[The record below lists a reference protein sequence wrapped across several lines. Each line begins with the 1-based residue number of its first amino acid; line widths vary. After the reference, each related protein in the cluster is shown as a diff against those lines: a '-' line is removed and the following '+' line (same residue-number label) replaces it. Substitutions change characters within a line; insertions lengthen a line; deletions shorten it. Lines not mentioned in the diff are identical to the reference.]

1 MYIRL
6 WGLCLVMLLSGCAMG
21 PDYERPEIDTPVS
34 YIQPI
39 EEGESFANMP
49 WWDLLPDPQLQALIR
64 IALEENKDLG
74 IAVARIEEFRAVLGV
89 TRADQFPSVDLNA
102 RGTRANNSENTFPGN
117 LVHGAQDNFRLSADV
132 FFEVDLF
139 GRLRRATE
147 AARAQLLATEEA
159 RRSITISLVANVAS
173 TYMLLRDLDAQLE
186 IARRTEKLRGDSLN
200 IIQARFDKGI
210 VSRLDLNQA
219 QIELAIASAAVAAAE
234 RAVAQ
239 TEHSLSI
246 LLGRNPGRIVRGL
259 SLKEQ
264 VMPPA
269 IPAGLPS
276 ELLQRR
282 PDVLSSEAQ
291 LAAQTARIGVAEA
304 ARWPSLSLTGALGFE
319 SSELSD
325 LTESG
330 SDFWNVGA
338 NILAPIFNAGR
349 NRSRVEAERARTEQ
363 ALLSYQQTVQ
373 RAFREVEDALVA
385 VRTYRDEHAARQ
397 RQVKAALNAA
407 KLSRARYNGGV
418 TSYLEVLITEQSQF
432 SAELAETQTLRLYF
446 NAIIEL
452 YKALGG
458 GWIEQ
463 AEATDNANGHQEPAS
478 ESQPVN
484 EKVNEPVIGD
494 SNPSD
499 FQTLPTDDIPTS

>member
-1 MYIRL
+1 MRA
-6 WGLCLVMLLSGCAMG
+6 WFWSLCTLTFLSGCMMG
-21 PDYERPEIDTPVS
+21 PDYERPEIETPPR
-34 YIQPI
+34 YAQPV
-39 EEGESFANMP
+39 EEGESFANMV
-49 WWDLLPDPQLQALIR
+49 WWDLFEDAQLQELIR
-64 IALEENKDLG
+64 IALEQNKDLG

-89 TRADQFPSVDLNA
+89 TRADQYPTVDVSASA
-102 RGTRANNSENTFPGN
+102 RRAESSENALPGS
-117 LVHGAQDNFRLSADV
+117 LVEGPQDNYRLSADV

-159 RRSITISLVANVAS
+159 RRSITISLVAGVAS
-173 TYMLLRDLDAQLE
+173 NYMLLRDLDAQLE
-186 IARRTEKLRGDSLN
+186 IARRTEEARRDSLG
-200 IIQARFDKGI
+200 IISARFEEGT
-210 VSRLDLNQA
+210 VPRLDVNQA
-219 QIELAIASAAVAAAE
+219 EIELANASAAAAAAE

-246 LLGRNPGRIVRGL
+246 LLGRNPGPIVRGL
-259 SLKEQ
+259 ALTDQ
-264 VMPPA
+264 TMPPA

-282 PDVLSSEAQ
+282 PDVLASEAL

-304 ARWPSLSLTGALGFE
+304 ARWPSLSLTGALGLE
-319 SSELSD
+319 SGELSD
-325 LTESG
+325 LTASG

-349 NRSRVEAERARTEQ
+349 NRSRVEAEQARTEQ
-363 ALLSYQQTVQ
+363 ALLGYQQTVQ

-385 VRTYRDEHAARQ
+385 VRTYRNEHAARQ
-397 RQVKAALNAA
+397 RQVEAARNAA

-432 SAELAETQTLRLYF
+432 SAELAESRTLRLYF
-446 NAIIEL
+446 DAIIQL

-458 GWIEQ
+458 GWIAE
-463 AEATDNANGHQEPAS
+463 AEATPDATDPRSAEGNNTSQTAGEAATDNYAKSG
-478 ESQPVN
+478 
-484 EKVNEPVIGD
+484 
-494 SNPSD
+494 
-499 FQTLPTDDIPTS
+499 T

>member
-1 MYIRL
+1 MRTRL
-6 WGLCLVMLLSGCAMG
+6 WGLCLGVLLSGCAMG
-21 PDYERPEIDTPVS
+21 PDYERPEIETPVS
-34 YIQPI
+34 YIQPVQ
-39 EEGESFANMP
+39 EGESFANIP
-49 WWDLLPDPQLQALIR
+49 WWDLLQDPQLQELIR

-89 TRADQFPSVDLNA
+89 TRADQFPTLDLNA
-102 RGTRANNSENTFPGN
+102 TGGRTSNSENTFPGN
-117 LVHGAQDNFRLSADV
+117 LVEGTQDYYRLSADV

-139 GRLRRATE
+139 GRLRRSTE

-186 IARRTEKLRGDSLN
+186 IARRTEKTRGESLN

-234 RAVAQ
+234 RLVAQ

-246 LLGRNPGRIVRGL
+246 LLGRNPGYIVRGL

-319 SSELSD
+319 SGELSD
-325 LTESG
+325 LTASG

-363 ALLSYQQTVQ
+363 ALLAYQQTVQ

-397 RQVKAALNAA
+397 RQVEAALNAA

-446 NAIIEL
+446 SAIIEL

-458 GWIEQ
+458 GWVTEP
-463 AEATDNANGHQEPAS
+463 EATANAVDDPPS
-478 ESQPVN
+478 ESQPGN
-484 EKVNEPVIGD
+484 EEESEPVIGD
-494 SNPSD
+494 SSPGGSV
-499 FQTLPTDDIPTS
+499 TPATDDIPAS